1 MEVLLVEDDKKL
13 AQLIKEYLES
23 QGFNVAFECRGDK
36 AVYRILHEK
45 YSLVLLD
52 INLPELDGLQVCK
65 LVRKDFP
72 GSIIMLTARE
82 GDDDQ
87 ITGLEFGADDYIKK
101 PIQPKV
107 LLARINAISRRRN
120 QSLVKKQSQLTF
132 GYLLIDLERR
142 IVKLKD
148 NVIDLKPTEYDL
160 LLLLAV
166 NAGICLSRDNIMY
179 ALRGIDYDGV
189 DRTIDLRISYLRN
202 KLSDNISQP
211 FRIKTIRGKGYVLQ
225 PDAWNE

>member
-1 MEVLLVEDDKKL
+1 MKRILLVEDDKKL
-13 AQLIKEYLES
+13 ARLIEECLEN
-23 QGFNVAFECRGDK
+23 QGFSVASECRGDK

-65 LVRKDFP
+65 LVRKNFP
-72 GSIIMLTARE
+72 GFIIMLTARE

-107 LLARINAISRRRN
+107 LLARINAISRRT
-120 QSLVKKQSQLTF
+120 QSVATMQSQLKF
-132 GYLLIDLERR
+132 GNLIIDLERR
-142 IVKLKD
+142 EVKLND
-148 NVIDLKPTEYDL
+148 AGIDLKPTEYEL

-189 DRTIDLRISYLRN
+189 DRTIDLRISYLRS
-202 KLSDNISQP
+202 KLADDILHP
-211 FRIKTIRGKGYVLQ
+211 FRIKTIRGKGYVFQ
-225 PDAWNE
+225 PDAWD